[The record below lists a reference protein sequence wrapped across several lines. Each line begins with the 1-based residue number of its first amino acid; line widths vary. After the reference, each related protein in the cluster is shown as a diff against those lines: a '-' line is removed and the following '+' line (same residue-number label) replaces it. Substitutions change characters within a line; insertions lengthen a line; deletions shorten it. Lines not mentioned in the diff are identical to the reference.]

1 MVTGGTGTGSRFSGP
16 AAQTARLM
24 LYGLLA
30 VVLMAMDHRGKYVPK
45 ARSLAEN
52 AVEPFYH
59 LVEWPV
65 TATRNLMVQVFTT
78 SII

>member
-1 MVTGGTGTGSRFSGP
+1 
-16 AAQTARLM
+16 M

-45 ARSLAEN
+45 VRSIAEN

-65 TATRNLMVQVFTT
+65 TATRDLVEQFESRKKLRLQVETLQEQLLLQRPAAEAG
-78 SII
+78 